1 LIAPAVLHTSLDPT
15 GTKIEGWDGRHKGLP
30 FVYYSDDLGLTWK
43 KDTTV
48 ITPVSE
54 RKLTLQENGVVELED
69 GRLWMF
75 MRTAHDFQYECYS
88 KDQGVTW
95 TEPKP
100 SKLASPLSPASIER
114 LPWTGDLVCIWN
126 DHLGTHPFPK
136 GRRNPLCVAV
146 STDDGKTWSKSVVIE
161 KDPEGWYC
169 YTSMT
174 FQKDRVLLTYNA
186 CVLPTW
192 CMRRLKVASLSKS
205 WFEQHFYSD
214 ATGRK

>member
-1 LIAPAVLHTSLDPT
+1 MIRTTGTKIAT

-30 FVYYSDDLGLTWK
+30 IVYYSDALGKTWK
-43 KDTTV
+43 KDKTR
-48 ITPVSE
+48 ITPMAE

-75 MRTAHDFQYECYS
+75 MRTEHDYQYECYS
-88 KDQGVTW
+88 EDQGVTW

-100 SKLASPLSPASIER
+100 SVLKSPLSPASIER

-126 DHLGTHPFPK
+126 DHSGTHPFPK

-146 STDDGKTWSKSVVIE
+146 SKDDGKTWSDSVVIE
-161 KDPEGWYC
+161 KDPDGWYC

-174 FQKDRVLLTYNA
+174 FQKDRVLLTYNS

-192 CMRRLKVASLSKS
+192 CMNRLKVAALSRG
-205 WFEQHFYSD
+205 WFERHFYSE
-214 ATGRK
+214 R